1 MGALIGVSIDVSK
14 LPKEKFVKGKKGVYY
29 KFTISVN
36 DTTNQFGQN
45 VSMWDE
51 QTQEERSAKANK
63 NYLGNGKVF
72 WTDGSIVKAE
82 PKTEDNTVM
91 KSNNQEDDSL
101 PF

>member
-1 MGALIGVSIDVSK
+1 MASLISVSIDVSK

-29 KFTISVN
+29 KFTIGVN
-36 DTTNQFGQN
+36 DTTNQYGQN

-51 QTQEERSAKANK
+51 QTQEEREPKAKK

-72 WTDGSIVKAE
+72 WTDNNIVRAE
-82 PKTEDNTVM
+82 PKAEEPVIQDD
-91 KSNNQEDDSL
+91 QEDGL

>member
-1 MGALIGVSIDVSK
+1 MASLISVSIDVSK

-29 KFTISVN
+29 KFTIGVN
-36 DTTNQFGQN
+36 DTTNQYGQN

-51 QTQEERSAKANK
+51 QTQEEREAKSKK

-72 WTDGSIVKAE
+72 WTDNNIVKAE
-82 PKTEDNTVM
+82 PKQNEEPVIEDN
-91 KSNNQEDDSL
+91 SEDDGL

>member
-1 MGALIGVSIDVSK
+1 MASLISVSIDVSK

-29 KFTISVN
+29 KFTIGVN
-36 DTTNQFGQN
+36 DTTNQYGQN

-51 QTQEERSAKANK
+51 QTQEEREAKSKK

-72 WTDGSIVKAE
+72 WTDNNIVKAE
-82 PKTEDNTVM
+82 PKQNEELVIEDN
-91 KSNNQEDDSL
+91 SEDDGL